1 MAKEKTFADKAKE
14 IRKRYEGRE
23 NDPVSK
29 RTMQKQ
35 MQTLMEENERVK
47 ADKERADNELFEDA
61 MRYGGKIKFA
71 NGGRMVVDKSIREDM
86 VQSARSRNMGLV
98 SYGKELERVSKERG
112 GEYYEG
118 GGTLKDRYR
127 LGGDMKERE
136 EYQTGGGIPPSM
148 LTQIP
153 GLVEQLQQ
161 EGFGGP
167 GKGLTPEE
175 GARVQQI
182 REEKGIVSGTQFSAN
197 PAPVNPANRTYSSE
211 AAANAAQ
218 RKYGLPTMPAFESAP
233 VETVENV
240 DPATGLPEQK
250 SLEGGLDPLTGAI
263 ASDTPGSVD
272 PRLGALASSLPYL
285 FDLGVA
291 STPEQTRFDRV
302 DLNEVNLGKQRE
314 LTRRNSAL
322 ARLMTRQNV
331 RQHATSSGQALSNLA
346 AGNAAITEQ
355 QIQGDLQSFLA
366 EEQANTNIKNQEQL
380 TNQQVS
386 MQETIANEQNKAVS
400 QGQAS
405 KAFHGL
411 SETAQGAIKDA
422 NLKAENLRYNQ
433 EGVQIIN
440 SMFPHYNWGVNPEN
454 DQMMIQFALDNIN
467 KGQ

>member
-23 NDPVSK
+23 NDPTSK

-35 MQTLMEENERVK
+35 IQLLMEENERVK
-47 ADKERADNELFEDA
+47 ADKERTDNELFEDA

-86 VQSARSRNMGLV
+86 VQSARDRSMGLV

-127 LGGDMKERE
+127 LGGDMKKRE
-136 EYQTGGGIPPSM
+136 EYQNGGPIPSSM
-148 LTQIP
+148 LAQIP
-153 GLVEQLQQ
+153 GLLDQMQQ
-161 EGFGGP
+161 SS
-167 GKGLTPEE
+167 
-175 GARVQQI
+175 VQKI
-182 REEKGIVSGTQFSAN
+182 NEEKGIV
-197 PAPVNPANRTYSSE
+197 VNLDSPMDPNINVPPANRTYSSE
-211 AAANAAQ
+211 ASANAAQ
-218 RKYGLPTMPAFESAP
+218 RKYGLPDVPAFESAP

-250 SLEGGLDPLTGAI
+250 SLEGGMDPLTGAI

-272 PRLGALASSLPYL
+272 PRLGAIASSLPYL

-302 DLNEVNLGKQRE
+302 DLNEMSLDKQRE

-322 ARLMTRQNV
+322 ARLMTRKNV

-380 TNQQVS
+380 TNQQIS
-386 MQETIANEQNKAVS
+386 MQEIIANEQNKAVS

-405 KAFHGL
+405 KVFHGL

-422 NLKAENLRYNQ
+422 NLKAENIRYNQ

-440 SMFPHYNWGVNPEN
+440 SMFPNYNWGVNPEN
-454 DQMMIQFALDNIN
+454 NQMMIQFALDNIN